1 MDRGNLAGII
11 VGCIIAII
19 GVVGIA
25 MSGEP
30 TTSPEP
36 ESTPAYTLSVI
47 VSPSGAGWVSP
58 SSGEYESGEKVT
70 LTASAASGYTF
81 NYWSGDTS
89 GTSSTKV
96 ITMNYDR
103 SIIANFKAITTATEV
118 LFSDDFSDEAGVW
131 DTYTDEYGSAFYED
145 GWLHLTNNNPAEFAT
160 GSWAHQHFTDFILEV
175 ETKFVAGTDKNWH
188 TVQCRY
194 QDSSN
199 YYWFGTS
206 ADGYYFIS
214 KFVNRN
220 WIDLASVT
228 YSSYINPG
236 VDAVNLIRIECIG
249 SNLSL
254 SVNGHLLWQG
264 TDATFTGG
272 DIVLVT
278 NAYAGTFTEIA
289 FDNIVVSE
297 P

>member
-1 MDRGNLAGII
+1 MSRGNLTGII
-11 VGCIIAII
+11 IGCIIAVI
-19 GVVGIA
+19 GVVGIT

-30 TTSPEP
+30 STSPKPEP
-36 ESTPAYTLSVI
+36 TLEYTLSVS
-47 VSPSGAGWVSP
+47 VSPSGTGWVSP
-58 SSGEYESGEKVT
+58 SSGEYEYGAQVT
-70 LTASAASGYTF
+70 LTASPATGYTF
-81 NYWSGDTS
+81 DYWSG
-89 GTSSTKV
+89 GASSTSPTIV
-96 ITMNYDR
+96 ITMYSDK
-103 SIIANFKAITTATEV
+103 SIIANFKAISTAPEV

-131 DTYTDEYGSAFYED
+131 DTYTDEYGSVFYED

-175 ETKFVAGTDKNWH
+175 ETKLIAGTDNNWH

-194 QDSSN
+194 QDSNN

-214 KFVNRN
+214 KFLNRN

-228 YSSYINPG
+228 YSSYIDPG